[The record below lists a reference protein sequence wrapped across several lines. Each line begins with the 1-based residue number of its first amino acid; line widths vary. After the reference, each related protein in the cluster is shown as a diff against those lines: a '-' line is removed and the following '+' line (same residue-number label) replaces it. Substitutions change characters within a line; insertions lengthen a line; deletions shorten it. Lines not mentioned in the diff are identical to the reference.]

1 MESKKLPRVISKKID
16 GRTVRFL
23 HTIAVLMVLA
33 GAACSLGFTLYT
45 GRNNTSVLLV
55 LLFTGWVVSPFIA
68 LLLIN
73 IITKRWQV
81 FDRLILYSLMM
92 MLTVCSVVIY
102 SGLWSPPSA
111 KTAFVFLVVP
121 LLSWSLMGMILLAAK
136 LSPSR

>member
-1 MESKKLPRVISKKID
+1 
-16 GRTVRFL
+16 
-23 HTIAVLMVLA
+23 MVMA

-45 GRNNTSVLLV
+45 GRNNSSVPLILI
-55 LLFTGWVVSPFIA
+55 FSGWVVSPFIA

-81 FDRLILYSLMM
+81 FNRLILYGLMVS
-92 MLTVCSVVIY
+92 LTVGSMVIY
-102 SGLWSPPSA
+102 SGLWSPPGA

-121 LLSWSLMGMILLAAK
+121 LLSWSMIGMILLATK